1 MRNKVGISS
10 ISPNIVSAYLYVMN
24 AKAKA
29 TNDIELP
36 STTPKA
42 TIPSLLL
49 SGLSNESI
57 DEERFK
63 GAA

>member
-1 MRNKVGISS
+1 
-10 ISPNIVSAYLYVMN
+10 MN

-36 STTPKA
+36 KTTPKA

-49 SGLSNESI
+49 SGLSNES

-63 GAA
+63 GDE